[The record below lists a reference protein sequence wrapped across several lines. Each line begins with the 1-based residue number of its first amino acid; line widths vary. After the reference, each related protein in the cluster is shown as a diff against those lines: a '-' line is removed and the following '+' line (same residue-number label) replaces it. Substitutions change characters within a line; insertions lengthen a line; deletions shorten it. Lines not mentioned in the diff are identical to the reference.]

1 VRSVAAWP
9 GQQLLGPGLQLPR
22 VHGRI
27 LGPAGSPG
35 EPANRP
41 IWDTAM
47 VTTAGESARHVLRR
61 GFALERATLG
71 WNVAGIVVLG
81 IAAITARSV
90 ALAGFGLDSLIE
102 IGASAVVI
110 WELSGTGEARQ
121 QRALRLIGAA
131 FALLAVYL
139 LIQST
144 WVLAVGYHPRR
155 SLVGI
160 GWTAITA
167 VVMFALAAGKARTGA
182 ALGNPVL
189 RTEGRVTLV
198 DGILA
203 TAVLA
208 GLALNAGLGWW
219 WADPA
224 AGYVLVFYAAREV
237 RSIFTARDSAPP

>member
-1 VRSVAAWP
+1 MITAEDGRAA
-9 GQQLLGPGLQLPR
+9 L
-22 VHGRI
+22 
-27 LGPAGSPG
+27 
-35 EPANRP
+35 
-41 IWDTAM
+41 
-47 VTTAGESARHVLRR
+47 LRR
-61 GFALERATLG
+61 GFALEWATLC
-71 WNVAGIVVLG
+71 WNVAGIVALA
-81 IAAITARSV
+81 IAAIAARSV

-102 IGASAVVI
+102 IGASTVVI

-131 FALLAVYL
+131 FALLALYL

-144 WVLAVGYHPRR
+144 WVLAAGYHPRR
-155 SLVGI
+155 SLPGI
-160 GWTAITA
+160 GWTAVTA
-167 VVMFALAAGKARTGA
+167 IVMFALAAGKTRTGA

-203 TAVLA
+203 TAVLT
-208 GLALNAGLGWW
+208 GLALNAGAGWW

-237 RSIFTARDSAPP
+237 RSVFA